1 MILRD
6 TEVAR
11 TFLEVF
17 GFCLFLLLRFI
28 LEKYVWYKICSSDFA
43 LYNKKNIANQF
54 LELYKNIID
63 KGKIRDIDL
72 IT

>member
-1 MILRD
+1 LLGMIINSDKYDRKN
-6 TEVAR
+6 
-11 TFLEVF
+11 
-17 GFCLFLLLRFI
+17 I
-28 LEKYVWYKICSSDFA
+28 SEKAIA